1 MIHRSLVRVCALALL
16 AGACTDSPTDA
27 SKPDS
32 FTVLFMGVP
41 ADAQS
46 FTPTAVTGGRVV
58 GTASDGGS
66 AWAVEW
72 QAGSGFRR
80 LLPAAPAGCHSEPLA
95 ARGAS
100 TVGAVTCTASGDPA
114 GQPVDA
120 YGWVAGQAGAPRLFA
135 EPYTFTGVN
144 ASGAIVGTVNPAA
157 QFPQGQHRAFL
168 HTSAGVT
175 VLVPDSAIG
184 SEAAGITDAGEVAVT
199 AWYACPADADDEDC
213 PVRRV
218 KVWSNGTWTEPHIP
232 GDVPQLVAGAV
243 SSGGHVAIYGFGR
256 ADQVFLYEIED
267 RDLEALP
274 VIPGTRVVL
283 MSANARGQVIG
294 TGIRPETDGRQTSY
308 GIIWGADRQYDLSE
322 RIDGVA
328 EWHISSALA
337 SDDEGRIAATG
348 INLDDGLQGPIL
360 LVPNNL

>member
-58 GTASDGGS
+58 GTASDGVS

-72 QAGSGFRR
+72 QAGSGFHR

-95 ARGAS
+95 ARSAF
-100 TVGAVTCTASGDPA
+100 TVGQITCTASGDPA

-120 YGWVAGQAGAPRLFA
+120 YGWVAGQAVPRLFA
-135 EPYTFTGVN
+135 EPYTFVGVN
-144 ASGAIVGTVNPAA
+144 ASGAIVGTVNPAT

-168 HTSAGVT
+168 RTPAGVT

-199 AWYACPADADDEDC
+199 AWYACPADAEDDDC

-218 KVWSNGTWTEPHIP
+218 KVWSNGTWTEPRIP
-232 GDVPQLVAGAV
+232 GDVPRLVAGAV
-243 SSGGHVAIYGFGR
+243 SSDGHVAIYGFGQ

-294 TGIRPETDGRQTSY
+294 TGIRPETAARQTSY

-322 RIDGVA
+322 RITGQA
-328 EWHISSALA
+328 AWHISSALA

-348 INLDDGLQGPIL
+348 TNLDDGLQGPIL
-360 LVPNNL
+360 LVPVGL